1 MDTAIF
7 LDRDG
12 VINKNF
18 GYVHKIE
25 DFNFIDGIFNLAR
38 KAIKQKY
45 KLIVITNQAGIGR
58 GYYSENDFHKL
69 TKWMCNRFADEGI
82 TIDKVYFSPF
92 HPTEGIGKYLK
103 DDISRKPNPGMILQA
118 QSELNINLND
128 SILIG
133 DKESDIQAGIAAG
146 IKKNI
151 LYTPNTN
158 DKPSLPCIKIRQL
171 DEAIKYLDA
180 N

>member
-1 MDTAIF
+1 
-7 LDRDG
+7 
-12 VINKNF
+12 
-18 GYVHKIE
+18 
-25 DFNFIDGIFNLAR
+25 
-38 KAIKQKY
+38 
-45 KLIVITNQAGIGR
+45 
-58 GYYSENDFHKL
+58 
-69 TKWMCNRFADEGI
+69 MCNRFADEGI

-118 QSELNINLND
+118 QSELNINLNN

-133 DKESDIQAGIAAG
+133 DKESDIKAGIAAG

-158 DKPSLPCIKIRQL
+158 DKTSLPCIKIRQL
-171 DEAIKYLDA
+171 DEAIKYIDA

>member
-1 MDTAIF
+1 MKPAVF

-12 VINKNF
+12 VINKNH
-18 GYVHKIE
+18 GYVYKKE
-25 DFNFIDGIFNLAR
+25 NFDFIDGIFDFVK
-38 KAIKQKY
+38 KANKENY
-45 KLIVITNQAGIGR
+45 LVVIVTNQAGIAR
-58 GYYSENDFHKL
+58 GYYAEEDFHKL

-118 QSELNINLND
+118 QSELNINLNN

-133 DKESDIQAGIAAG
+133 DKESDIKAGIAAG

-158 DKPSLPCIKIRQL
+158 DKTSLPCIKIRQL
-171 DEAIKYLDA
+171 DEAIKYIDA